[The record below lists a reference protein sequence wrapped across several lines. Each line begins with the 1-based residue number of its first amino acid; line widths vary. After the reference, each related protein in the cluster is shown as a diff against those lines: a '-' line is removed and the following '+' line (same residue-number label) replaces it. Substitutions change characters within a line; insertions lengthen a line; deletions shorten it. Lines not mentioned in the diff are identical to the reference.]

1 MLLYIFATPSSH
13 LFFFFFF
20 VQYFSPDLYPS
31 GIFFLIETRTVLY
44 FYSVFF
50 RLKLSTTW
58 HSFHSYTM
66 SCQFHSRVSIT
77 RKDHSDLLWHFHFF
91 FFFPFIFFSHL
102 YFFLPSSS
110 FFFFFFFLSPR
121 LNSTLIAKVCTDP
134 RLSSGGIEFC
144 LAAKFPTRSPLISDR
159 KLNGY

>member
-1 MLLYIFATPSSH
+1 MTRCYYIFATPSSH
-13 LFFFFFF
+13 LFFFFF
-20 VQYFSPDLYPS
+20 VQYFSPGLYPS

-44 FYSVFF
+44 FYSLFF

-77 RKDHSDLLWHFHFF
+77 RKDHGDLLWHFHFF
-91 FFFPFIFFSHL
+91 FLSFFFSTCIFF
-102 YFFLPSSS
+102 FL
-110 FFFFFFFLSPR
+110 FFFFFFSPPS
-121 LNSTLIAKVCTDP
+121 LKFNTDCKSVYG
-134 RLSSGGIEFC
+134 LSSGAIEFC
-144 LAAKFPTRSPLISDR
+144 LTAKFPTRSPLISDH

>member
-1 MLLYIFATPSSH
+1 M
-13 LFFFFFF
+13 
-20 VQYFSPDLYPS
+20 
-31 GIFFLIETRTVLY
+31 IETRTVLY

-91 FFFPFIFFSHL
+91 FFSLSFFFPTCIFF
-102 YFFLPSSS
+102 FLLLF